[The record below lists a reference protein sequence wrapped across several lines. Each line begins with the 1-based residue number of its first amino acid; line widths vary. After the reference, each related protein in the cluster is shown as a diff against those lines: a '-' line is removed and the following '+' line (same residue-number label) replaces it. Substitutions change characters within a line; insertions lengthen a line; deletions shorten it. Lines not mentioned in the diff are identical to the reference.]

1 MEILVCIKR
10 VPETAEAELKIGPT
24 GKEIVRENLV
34 FDTNES
40 DNYALEEALLLK
52 EKSGGSI
59 TLISVGPQE
68 ADEVIRMGLAKG
80 ADRAIRITDAK
91 LAGSDGYA
99 TARTIA
105 QAVGDLKY
113 DIILCGCI
121 ASDDGF
127 SQVGPTLAEILGI
140 PHAVYVT
147 KLLVNGNVAKVH
159 RELEGGLIEVL
170 EIKLPAVLA
179 LQTGINEPRY
189 ASMIGIK
196 RAGSKEVKV
205 FDCSGIGLSENDT
218 GEPGS
223 PTSVE
228 RLYVPPKT
236 RQAEI
241 IKGNADEVTAK
252 LAQIIKEKGVLQ

>member
-1 MEILVCIKR
+1 MEIVVCIKR
-10 VPETAEAELKIGPT
+10 VPETAEAELKIDAT
-24 GKEIVRENLV
+24 GKGIVKENLV

-40 DNYALEEALLLK
+40 DNYALEEALRLK

-59 TLISVGPQE
+59 TLVSVGPQE

-91 LAGSDGYA
+91 LAGADGYA
-99 TARTIA
+99 TARIIA
-105 QAVGDLKY
+105 QAVKDLKY
-113 DIILCGCI
+113 DVILCGCI

-127 SQVGPTLAEILGI
+127 SQTGPTLAEILGI

-147 KLLVNGNVAKVH
+147 KLEVSGGAAKVH

-170 EIKLPAVLA
+170 EMKLPAVLA
-179 LQTGINEPRY
+179 VQTGINEPRY

-196 RAGSKEVKV
+196 RASSKEIRVL
-205 FDCSGIGLSENDT
+205 DCSGLGLSDKDT
-218 GEPGS
+218 GEQGS
-223 PTSVE
+223 STAIE
-228 RLYVPPKT
+228 RLYVPPRT

-241 IKGNADEVTAK
+241 IKGSADEVTAK
-252 LAQIIKEKGVLQ
+252 MAQIIKEKGVLQ